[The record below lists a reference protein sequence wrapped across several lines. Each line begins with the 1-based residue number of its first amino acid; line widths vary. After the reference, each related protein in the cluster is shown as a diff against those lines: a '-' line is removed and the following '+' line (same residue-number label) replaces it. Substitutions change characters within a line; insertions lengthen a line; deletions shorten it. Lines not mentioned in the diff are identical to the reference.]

1 MKKESM
7 KNTRR
12 INAKTQG
19 RKDAKQAAPDYSQIE
34 ERVTRTFIHKPTGIE
49 FIGLAEAK
57 KWMDWQARV
66 PGSEDIGDWNRA
78 RAKVSGRANKLRQ
91 AFALAGIPA
100 HDTDLVGARA

>member
-7 KNTRR
+7 KNTQSVTRR
-12 INAKTQG
+12 RGGAE
-19 RKDAKQAAPDYSQIE
+19 QAAPDYSQIE
-34 ERVTRTFIHKPTGIE
+34 ERITRTFIHKPTGIE
-49 FIGLAEAK
+49 FIGMAEAK

-78 RAKVSGRANKLRQ
+78 RAKVRGRSNELRQ

>member
-7 KNTRR
+7 KKTQSCTRR
-12 INAKTQG
+12 RGGAEL
-19 RKDAKQAAPDYSQIE
+19 AAPDYSQIE
-34 ERVTRTFIHKPTGIE
+34 ERVTGVFVHVPTGLE
-49 FIGLAEAK
+49 FIGLGEAK

-78 RAKVSGRANKLRQ
+78 RAKASGRVDKLRQ